1 MIPSDLIALIIGI
14 ALTVMVFSYILGDRL
29 FFGIATHLLIGVS
42 AGFLALVMIQKVLLP
57 YLLLPLTDPA
67 EPGFYLALVPL
78 IMACLLVLML
88 FRRGTHLGAV
98 PLAFLGGVLAA
109 LAIVGVTRGTLAP
122 QLLSMIDRF
131 APGQL
136 LHQAQPQWTVILEAL
151 MILLGVISVL
161 FVFHH
166 RGKA

>member
-78 IMACLLVLML
+78 IMACLL
-88 FRRGTHLGAV
+88 R
-98 PLAFLGGVLAA
+98 
-109 LAIVGVTRGTLAP
+109 
-122 QLLSMIDRF
+122 
-131 APGQL
+131 
-136 LHQAQPQWTVILEAL
+136 
-151 MILLGVISVL
+151 
-161 FVFHH
+161 
-166 RGKA
+166 